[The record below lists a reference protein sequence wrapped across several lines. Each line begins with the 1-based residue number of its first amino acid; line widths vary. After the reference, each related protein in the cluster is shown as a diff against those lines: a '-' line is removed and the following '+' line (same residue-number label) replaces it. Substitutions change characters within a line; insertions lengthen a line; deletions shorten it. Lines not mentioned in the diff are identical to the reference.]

1 MLIVK
6 IAPTISFSGPYI
18 VTNVA
23 NEYEGVPLGY

>member
-1 MLIVK
+1 MLT
-6 IAPTISFSGPYI
+6 IAPAISFSGTYI